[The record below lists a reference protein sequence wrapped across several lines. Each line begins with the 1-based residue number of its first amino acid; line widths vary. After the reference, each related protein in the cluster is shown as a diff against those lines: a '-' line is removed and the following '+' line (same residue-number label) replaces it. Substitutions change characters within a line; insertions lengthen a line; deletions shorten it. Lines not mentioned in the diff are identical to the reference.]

1 MTIEDIQLDAIQKM
15 QLASLAAITHKPWTQ
30 VLSEA
35 LEQYRVKE
43 SVGDE
48 KAHPKK
54 LRQTSRGAL
63 AHLQVYLQ
71 VYLSEA
77 DIKKVRQEMWDGFP
91 YRNRY

>member
-15 QLASLAAITHKPWTQ
+15 QLASLAAITHKPWPQ

-35 LEQYRVKE
+35 LEQYRLKE

-48 KAHPKK
+48 KAYPKK

-63 AHLQVYLQ
+63 AHLQVYL
-71 VYLSEA
+71 SEA
-77 DIKKVRQEMWDGFP
+77 EIKKVRQEMWDGFP
-91 YRNRY
+91 REIT